1 MHSDPSVDLPASD
14 RALDAGLAAAFGADS
29 GPPLP
34 AGASVLKAL
43 GALLPEIRWV
53 QLREPAAETVAPA
66 PSPPSEGVTSDL
78 GSAGRYR
85 IDGEIARGGMGAVLK
100 GRDTDL
106 GRDIVV
112 KVLLETHQGKTEL
125 VQRFVEEAQ
134 IGGQLQ
140 HPGVVPV
147 YELGQFPDKRPYFT
161 MKLVKGRTLATLLAE
176 RKDPAEDRPRFL
188 KIFEQVC
195 QTVAYSHA
203 RGVLHRDLKPANVMV
218 GAFGEVQVMD
228 WGLAKVLREGGDDAG
243 ASRECQPPEA
253 LSVIRTRR
261 SEATGPAGP
270 QTQVGSVLGTPA
282 YTAPE
287 QARGAV
293 ERLDERADVFGL
305 GAIQCEI
312 LTGKPPYVA
321 GQADQLFCMAVMA
334 DLDEAFARLD
344 ACGADADLI
353 QLARR
358 CLAAKPEER
367 PRHAGVLAAEV
378 TTYLES
384 VEARLRQAELAGAE
398 ARARAREERK
408 RRKLTVALAAAGL
421 ALVVIGGGG
430 AAWWWQARAELVRD
444 VEAALA
450 EARGHQEA
458 GRWPEARAA
467 FDRAEGRLAGSG
479 PPALRDRVRQARAD
493 ANLVAELDEILLRQA
508 EGKKGAFDIAGA
520 DARYAEAFREYGLD
534 VMAVEAAEAAAG
546 VRASAIRSK
555 LLAALDDWMRVRV
568 RQDADVA
575 RLRAVA
581 DAVDESAWRRSF
593 RDAVLSHDAARMKAL
608 AGQAEALVQ
617 PPVVLDWLGNALANA
632 GLTEEALALFGE
644 AHRRYPDDFW
654 INYSLGALL
663 TWDLRPPRP
672 AEAVGYFRA
681 AVALRPGS
689 SPVRDS
695 LGAALHNKGDLE
707 GASAEYH
714 QALALDPNDAWAH
727 NNLSLVLKDKGDF
740 DGAIT
745 QIRKALAL
753 EPKDALAQSNL
764 GVILHAKKDREGALA
779 AYRQA
784 VGLDPKFAAPHG
796 GLGDVLYDKEDFDG
810 AVAEYRRAI
819 DLDPKDARTH
829 YNLGNVL
836 LRKQNLE
843 GALGEYCRAIALDP
857 KDARIHCALGDA
869 LLGRENWED
878 ALTEFR
884 QALTLAPK
892 YAAAQTGVGLALHGK
907 KDLNGALDAYRRA
920 LDLDPKDAWTHYNL
934 GNTLH
939 ENKDLKGAI
948 DVYRQAVKLDPKLAA
963 AYASLGLAL
972 CDAKDPEGAIDA
984 CRQAVTLNPKDAR
997 AYSYLGYA
1005 LSDAN
1010 DRKGAIEAYRGAVA
1024 LDPKLAAAYAGLGA
1038 ALYAEKDL
1046 QGASAAYRRALDLEP
1061 KDARTHAGLARVL
1074 QDMKNL
1080 KDAITEYQK
1089 ALSCDRNLVGAHTG
1103 LASALWEKGDRDGVI
1118 AECREALVLDPTD
1131 TWAHRAL
1138 GLALYEKKDWDGAI
1152 SAYRLALGLE
1162 PNDAATHHNLALA
1175 LEEKGDLDAAITEYR
1190 RALDLDPERPETRSR
1205 LAVAWVGR
1213 LLERGVYLRTLERQL
1228 PAILAGQSRPATPAE
1243 SLEYARLC
1251 SWKGLPAGSAR
1262 LYVDAFTADPKLADD
1277 PRAAH
1282 RYRAACSAALAGC
1295 GRGGDA
1301 DRLGDRERAGWRRL
1315 ALDWMRADLAGRAR
1329 QLEGGKPEHH
1339 KQVQDQL
1346 RRWLRDPDLAGIR
1359 DADAVMRLPA
1369 EERDACRRLWADVA
1383 ALLAKAEPKK

>member
-1 MHSDPSVDLPASD
+1 MSDQLHSDPTVDLPASD
-14 RALDAGLAAAFGADS
+14 RALDAGLAAAFGPDS

-43 GALLPEIRWV
+43 GALLPNVPRV

-66 PSPPSEGVTSDL
+66 PSPPSEEVPSDL
-78 GSAGRYR
+78 GLAGRYH

-106 GRDIVV
+106 GRDIAV

-188 KIFEQVC
+188 KVFEQVC
-195 QTVAYSHA
+195 QTLAFAHA
-203 RGVLHRDLKPANVMV
+203 RGVLHRDLKPSNVMV

-243 ASRECQPPEA
+243 ANQERQPPEA
-253 LSVIRTRR
+253 VSVIRTRR
-261 SEATGPAGP
+261 SEGTSPAGP
-270 QTQVGSVLGTPA
+270 QTEVGSILGTPA
-282 YTAPE
+282 YMAPE

-305 GAIQCEI
+305 GAILCEI

-353 QLARR
+353 RLARR

-378 TTYLES
+378 TAYLES
-384 VEARLRQAELAGAE
+384 VEARLRKAELASAE

-421 ALVVIGGGG
+421 ALAVIGGGG
-430 AAWWWQARAELVRD
+430 AAWWWQARADLVRD

-450 EARGHQEA
+450 DARGHQEA

-493 ANLVAELDEILLRQA
+493 ANLVAELDEIVLWQA
-508 EGKKGAFDIAGA
+508 EGKKGAFDFAGA
-520 DARYAEAFREYGLD
+520 DARYAEALRNYGLD
-534 VMAVEAAEAAAG
+534 VTGLEVAEAAAR
-546 VRASAIRSK
+546 VRASAIQSK

-608 AGQAEALVQ
+608 AGQAEALAQ

-632 GLTEEALALFGE
+632 GLPEEALALLRE

-654 INYSLGALL
+654 INFSLGALL
-663 TWDLRPPRP
+663 NWDLRPQRP
-672 AEAVGYFRA
+672 AEAVGYFRV

-689 SPVRDS
+689 SMVRDS
-695 LGAALHNKGDLE
+695 LGAALDNKGDLE

-714 QALALDPNDAWAH
+714 RALALDPNDIWAH
-727 NNLSLVLKDKGDF
+727 NNLSLVLKDKRDF
-740 DGAIT
+740 DGALAEVG
-745 QIRKALAL
+745 KALTL
-753 EPKDALAQSNL
+753 EPKHALAQSNL
-764 GVILHAKKDREGALA
+764 GVILYAKKDLEGAIA
-779 AYRQA
+779 ALRRA
-784 VGLDPKFAAPHG
+784 VELDPKLAYPHAH
-796 GLGDVLYDKEDFDG
+796 LGIALTDKGELND
-810 AVAEYRRAI
+810 AIAEFHRAI
-819 DLDPKDARTH
+819 DLDPRDASAH
-829 YNLGNVL
+829 YSLGNAL
-836 LRKQNLE
+836 LRKENWQD
-843 GALGEYCRAIALDP
+843 ALAECRRALDLDP
-857 KDARIHCALGDA
+857 R
-869 LLGRENWED
+869 
-878 ALTEFR
+878 
-884 QALTLAPK
+884 
-892 YAAAQTGVGLALHGK
+892 YAAAQTGVGLALQGK
-907 KDLNGALDAYRRA
+907 KDLNGAVGAYRRA

-934 GNTLH
+934 GNALY

-948 DVYRQAVKLDPKLAA
+948 DAYRQAAKLDPKLAA
-963 AYASLGLAL
+963 AHASLGLAL
-972 CDAKDPEGAIDA
+972 CDAKELKGAIDA
-984 CRQAVTLNPKDAR
+984 CRQAVTLNPTDAR
-997 AYSYLGYA
+997 TYSYLGYA
-1005 LSDAN
+1005 LSEAN
-1010 DRKGAIEAYRGAVA
+1010 DRKGAIGAYRQAVA

-1061 KDARTHAGLARVL
+1061 KDARTHAYLAQVL
-1074 QDMKNL
+1074 QDKKQL

-1089 ALSCDRNLVGAHTG
+1089 ALSCDRKLVEAHTG
-1103 LASALWEKGDRDGVI
+1103 LASALWEKGDPDGAI
-1118 AECREALVLDPTD
+1118 AECRQALALDPKNAG
-1131 TWAHRAL
+1131 AHQYL
-1138 GLALYEKKDWDGAI
+1138 GLALYEKNDWDGAI
-1152 SAYRLALGLE
+1152 SAYRLALGLDL
-1162 PNDAATHHNLALA
+1162 NDAATHHNLALA

-1190 RALDLDPERPETRSR
+1190 QALDLDPGRAGTRSR
-1205 LAVAWVGR
+1205 LAVAWVAR
-1213 LLERGVYLRTLERQL
+1213 ILERGVYLRTLERQL

-1243 SLEYARLC
+1243 SLDYARLC
-1251 SWKGLPAGSAR
+1251 SRKGLPAGSAR
-1262 LYVDAFTADPKLADD
+1262 LYVDAFAADPKLADD

-1315 ALDWMRADLAGRAR
+1315 ALGWLRADLASRAR
-1329 QLEGGKPEHH
+1329 QLEAGKPEHH

-1346 RRWLRDPDLAGIR
+1346 RRWQRDPDLAGIR
-1359 DADAVMRLPA
+1359 DAEAVMRLPA
-1369 EERDACRRLWADVA
+1369 DEQDACRRLWADVA